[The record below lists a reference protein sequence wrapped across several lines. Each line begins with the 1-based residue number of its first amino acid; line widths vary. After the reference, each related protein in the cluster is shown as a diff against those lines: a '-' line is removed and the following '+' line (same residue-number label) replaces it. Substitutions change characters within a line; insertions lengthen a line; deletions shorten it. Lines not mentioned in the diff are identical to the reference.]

1 MSELLDSYFESIKSL
16 LTEIQKEELPKVE
29 EAARLIADR
38 VQDGGRIFA
47 FGASHSSL
55 PVQDI
60 VYRAGGLMLINPLFG
75 PGIEALTTRPTT
87 LGSKMEQMPGYG
99 EVLFNNSPLREG
111 DVLIVVSVSG
121 RNAVPVELAR
131 SAKAAG
137 VLVVALTSTKYTEA
151 VTSRVPDGTKLRDH
165 ADIVLDNKV
174 DAGDAVLSL
183 PEIPQK
189 FTPASGVTS
198 TAILHSL
205 SAAIIQEL
213 GSRGEEVP
221 VFLAANLDGG
231 AEWNEKHMAANADR
245 IFYLN

>member
-1 MSELLDSYFESIKSL
+1 MSKLISGYYDK
-16 LTEIQKEELPKVE
+16 
-29 EAARLIADR
+29 LIALLAEIRDEQVKAVENAAASITDR
-38 VQDGGRIFA
+38 VVEGGRIFA

-60 VYRAGGLMLINPLFG
+60 VYRAGGLMLINPLFA

-87 LGSKMEQMPGYG
+87 LGSQMEQIPGYAK
-99 EVLFNNSPLREG
+99 VLLDNSPLQEG
-111 DVLIVVSVSG
+111 DVLVVVSVSG

-131 SAKAAG
+131 EARARG
-137 VLVVALTSTKYTEA
+137 VFVVGLTSGAYTDA
-151 VTSRVPDGTKLRDH
+151 VDSRVPDGTKLRDH
-165 ADIVLDNKV
+165 ADVLLDNHV
-174 DAGDAVLSL
+174 DAGDAVLEL
-183 PEIPQK
+183 EGVPQK

-205 SAAIIQEL
+205 SASIIEHL
-213 GSRGEEVP
+213 VERGEEPP

-231 AEWNEKHMAANADR
+231 AEWNAEHMERNKDR

>member
-1 MSELLDSYFESIKSL
+1 MSSL
-16 LTEIQKEELPKVE
+16 LQNYYDQIIALVEKVRNEEIETIEKAADAIAEKV
-29 EAARLIADR
+29 IA
-38 VQDGGRIFA
+38 GGRIFA

-60 VYRAGGLMLINPLFG
+60 VYRAGGLMLINPLYG
-75 PGIEALTTRPTT
+75 PGIDALTTRPTT
-87 LGSKMEQMPGYG
+87 LGSQMEQMPGYG
-99 EVLFNNSPLREG
+99 KVLLENSPLREG
-111 DVLIVVSVSG
+111 DVLICVSVSG

-131 SAKAAG
+131 EARARG
-137 VLVVALTSTKYTEA
+137 VLVIGLTSHKYTDA
-151 VTSRVPDGTKLRDH
+151 VSSRVPDGTKLKDH
-165 ADIVLDNKV
+165 CDIILDNKV

-183 PEIPQK
+183 EGVPQK

-205 SAAIIQEL
+205 SAGIIEKL
-213 GSRGEEVP
+213 IEKGHSAP

-231 AEWNEKHMAANADR
+231 AAWNAQHMAENADR

>member
-1 MSELLDSYFESIKSL
+1 MSKLTNHYYDEIIALL
-16 LTEIQKEELPKVE
+16 QKVRDTQIDTID
-29 EAARLIADR
+29 EAAKTIAQK
-38 VQDGGRIFA
+38 VKDGGRIFA

-60 VYRAGGLMLINPLFG
+60 VYRAGGLMLINPLYG

-87 LGSKMEQMPGYG
+87 LGSQMEQMPGYG
-99 EVLFNNSPLREG
+99 KVLFDNSPLKEG
-111 DVLIVVSVSG
+111 DVLICVSVSG

-131 SAKAAG
+131 EARANG
-137 VLVVALTSTKYTEA
+137 VFVVGLTSSKYTDA
-151 VTSRVPDGTKLRDH
+151 VTSRVPDGTKLKDH
-165 ADIVLDNKV
+165 ADILLDNQV
-174 DAGDAVLSL
+174 DAGDAVLTL
-183 PEIPQK
+183 EGVPQK

-205 SAAIIQEL
+205 SAAIIENLLEL
-213 GSRGEEVP
+213 GISAP

-231 AEWNEKHMAANADR
+231 AEWNAKHMAENKDR

>member
-1 MSELLDSYFESIKSL
+1 MSKLTNNYFDQITSLLEKVRSTQLESID
-16 LTEIQKEELPKVE
+16 
-29 EAARLIADR
+29 EAAHVIADK
-38 VQDGGRIFA
+38 VASGGRIFA

-60 VYRAGGLMLINPLFG
+60 VYRAGGLMLINPLYG

-87 LGSKMEQMPGYG
+87 LGSQMEQMPGYG
-99 EVLFNNSPLREG
+99 EVLLNNSPLREG

-121 RNAVPVELAR
+121 RNAVPVEIAR
-131 SAKAAG
+131 EARARG
-137 VLVVALTSTKYTEA
+137 IYVVGLTSSKYTDA
-151 VTSRVPDGTKLRDH
+151 VTSRVPDGTKLKDH
-165 ADIVLDNKV
+165 ADILLDNQV

-183 PEIPQK
+183 EGVPQK

-205 SAAIIQEL
+205 SAAIIEHL
-213 GSRGEEVP
+213 IERGIEAP

-231 AEWNEKHMAANADR
+231 AEWNAKHMEENRDR

>member
-1 MSELLDSYFESIKSL
+1 MSQLTNHYFDEIIALLE
-16 LTEIQKEELPKVE
+16 KVRE
-29 EAARLIADR
+29 TQLDAVDQAAKTIAEK
-38 VQDGGRIFA
+38 VAAGGRIFA

-60 VYRAGGLMLINPLFG
+60 VYRAGGLMLINPLYG

-87 LGSKMEQMPGYG
+87 LGSQMEQMPGYG
-99 EVLFNNSPLREG
+99 KVLLDNSPIEEG

-131 SAKAAG
+131 EARAKG
-137 VLVVALTSTKYTEA
+137 VFVVGLTSGKYTDA
-151 VTSRVPDGTKLRDH
+151 VTSRVPDGTKLKDH
-165 ADIVLDNKV
+165 ADLLLDNQV
-174 DAGDAVLSL
+174 DAGDAVLNL
-183 PEIPQK
+183 DGVPQK

-205 SAAIIQEL
+205 SAAIIENL
-213 GSRGEEVP
+213 IERGIEAP

-231 AEWNEKHMAANADR
+231 AEWNAKHMAENRDR

>member
-1 MSELLDSYFESIKSL
+1 MSQLLKTYYKEIIDLLEKISEEQIEKIEDAAEQIAELVSK
-16 LTEIQKEELPKVE
+16 
-29 EAARLIADR
+29 
-38 VQDGGRIFA
+38 GGRIFA

-60 VYRAGGLMLINPLFG
+60 VYRAGGLMLVNPLYG

-87 LGSKMEQMPGYG
+87 LGSQMEQMPGYG
-99 EVLFNNSPLREG
+99 KVLFDNSPLKEG
-111 DVLIVVSVSG
+111 DVLICVSVSG

-131 SAKAAG
+131 EAREHG
-137 VLVVALTSTKYTEA
+137 VLVVGLTSSKYTDA
-151 VTSRVPDGTKLRDH
+151 VTSRVPDGSKLKDH
-165 ADIVLDNKV
+165 ADILLDNQV

-183 PEIPQK
+183 EGVPQK

-205 SAAIIQEL
+205 SAGIIEKL
-213 GSRGEEVP
+213 IERGETPP

-231 AEWNEKHMAANADR
+231 AEWNAKHMEENKDR

>member
-1 MSELLDSYFESIKSL
+1 MSQLLKTYYKEIIDL
-16 LTEIQKEELPKVE
+16 LEKISEEQIGKIE
-29 EAARLIADR
+29 DAADR
-38 VQDGGRIFA
+38 IAELVSKGGRIFA

-60 VYRAGGLMLINPLFG
+60 VYRAGGLMLVNPLYG

-87 LGSKMEQMPGYG
+87 LGSQMEQMPGYG
-99 EVLFNNSPLREG
+99 KVLFDNSPLKKG
-111 DVLIVVSVSG
+111 DVLICVSVSG

-131 SAKAAG
+131 EAREHG
-137 VLVVALTSTKYTEA
+137 VLVVGLTSSKYTDA
-151 VTSRVPDGTKLRDH
+151 VTSRVPDGTKLKDH
-165 ADIVLDNKV
+165 ADILLDNQV

-183 PEIPQK
+183 DGVPQK

-205 SAAIIQEL
+205 SAGIIEKL
-213 GSRGEEVP
+213 IERGETPP

-231 AEWNEKHMAANADR
+231 AEWNAKHMEENKDR

>member
-1 MSELLDSYFESIKSL
+1 MSELLDSYYDSLTALLSKIK
-16 LTEIQKEELPKVE
+16 EEELPTIEK
-29 EAARLIADR
+29 AATAIVDR
-38 VQDGGRIFA
+38 VEKGGRIFA

-99 EVLFNNSPLREG
+99 TVLFENSPMESG
-111 DVLIVVSVSG
+111 DVLIAVSVSG
-121 RNAVPVELAR
+121 RNAVPVELA
-131 SAKAAG
+131 KAAHEAG
-137 VLVVALTSTKYTEA
+137 ILVIALTSQKYTDT
-151 VTSRVPDGTKLRDH
+151 VTSRVPDGTKLKDH
-165 ADIVLDNKV
+165 ADFVIDNKV

-183 PEIPQK
+183 PAVPQK

-205 SAAIIQEL
+205 SASIIEQLTE
-213 GSRGEEVP
+213 RGVTPP

-231 AEWNEKHMAANADR
+231 AEWNAKHLAENSDR
-245 IFYLN
+245 IFYMN

>member
-1 MSELLDSYFESIKSL
+1 MSQLLDSYYQQIISL
-16 LTEIQKEELPKVE
+16 LEKIREEEVPTIDK
-29 EAARLIADR
+29 AAQAIADR
-38 VQDGGRIFA
+38 VAQGARIFA

-60 VYRAGGLMLINPLFG
+60 VYRAGGLMLINPLYA
-75 PGIEALTTRPTT
+75 PGVEALTTRPTT
-87 LGSKMEQMPGYG
+87 LGSQMEQMPGYA
-99 EVLFNNSPLREG
+99 EVVLNNAPLKEG

-121 RNAVPVELAR
+121 RNALPVELAR
-131 SAKAAG
+131 EARARG
-137 VLVVALTSTKYTEA
+137 IFVVGLTSSKYTEA
-151 VTSRVPDGTKLRDH
+151 VTSRVPDGTKLKDH
-165 ADIVLDNKV
+165 ADILIDNQV

-183 PEIPQK
+183 EGVPQK

-205 SAAIIQEL
+205 SAGIIENLVAQ
-213 GSRGEEVP
+213 GISAP

-231 AEWNEKHMAANADR
+231 ADWNAQHMAENKDK

>member
-1 MSELLDSYFESIKSL
+1 MSDLISGYYNKLINL
-16 LTEIQKEELPKVE
+16 LTEIRDGQMSAVE
-29 EAARLIADR
+29 EAASAIAER
-38 VQDGGRIFA
+38 VVDGGRIFA

-60 VYRAGGLMLINPLFG
+60 VYRAGGLMLINPLFA

-87 LGSKMEQMPGYG
+87 LGSQMEQIPGYA
-99 EVLFNNSPLREG
+99 EVLLGNSPLERG

-131 SAKAAG
+131 EARAKG
-137 VLVVALTSTKYTEA
+137 IIVVAVTSEKYTSA
-151 VTSRVPDGTKLRDH
+151 VESRVPDGTKLRDH
-165 ADIVLDNKV
+165 ADFLLDNHV
-174 DAGDAVLSL
+174 DAGDAVLEL
-183 PEIPQK
+183 DGVPQK

-198 TAILHSL
+198 TAILQSL
-205 SAAIIQEL
+205 SASIIEHL
-213 GSRGEEVP
+213 VERGEQPP

-231 AEWNEKHMAANADR
+231 AEWNADHMARSKDR

>member
-1 MSELLDSYFESIKSL
+1 MSQLLDSYYQQIISL
-16 LTEIQKEELPKVE
+16 LEKIREEEVPTIEK
-29 EAARLIADR
+29 AASEIADR
-38 VQDGGRIFA
+38 VAKGARIFA

-60 VYRAGGLMLINPLFG
+60 VYRAGGLMLINPLYA
-75 PGIEALTTRPTT
+75 PGVEALTTRPTT
-87 LGSKMEQMPGYG
+87 LGSQMEQMPGYA
-99 EVLFNNSPLREG
+99 EVVLNNSPLREG

-121 RNAVPVELAR
+121 RNALPVELAR
-131 SAKAAG
+131 EARARG
-137 VLVVALTSTKYTEA
+137 IFVVGLTSSKYTDA
-151 VTSRVPDGTKLRDH
+151 VTSRVPDKTKLKDH
-165 ADIVLDNKV
+165 ADILIDNQV

-183 PEIPQK
+183 EGVPQK

-205 SAAIIQEL
+205 SAGIIEQL
-213 GSRGEEVP
+213 LARGISAP

-231 AEWNEKHMAANADR
+231 AEWNKKHMSENQDK

>member
-1 MSELLDSYFESIKSL
+1 MSKLLDTYYQEIIAL
-16 LTEIQKEELPKVE
+16 LEKIRSQQLDAIET
-29 EAARLIADR
+29 AADQIADR
-38 VQDGGRIFA
+38 VAAGGRIFA

-60 VYRAGGLMLINPLFG
+60 VYRAGGLMLINPLYG

-87 LGSKMEQMPGYG
+87 LGSQMEQMPGYG
-99 EVLFNNSPLREG
+99 EVLLKNSPLREG
-111 DVLIVVSVSG
+111 DVLICVSVSG

-131 SAKAAG
+131 EARALG
-137 VLVVALTSTKYTEA
+137 VLVVGLTSEKYTSA
-151 VTSRVPDGTKLRDH
+151 VTSRVPDGTKLKDH
-165 ADIVLDNKV
+165 ADILLDNQV
-174 DAGDAVLSL
+174 DAGDAVLEL
-183 PEIPQK
+183 EGVPQK

-205 SAAIIQEL
+205 SAGIIEKL
-213 GSRGEEVP
+213 IEKGLEAP

-231 AEWNEKHMAANADR
+231 AEWNAKHMAANADR

>member
-1 MSELLDSYFESIKSL
+1 MSQLLKTYYKEIIDLLEKISEEQIGKIEDAADQIAELVSK
-16 LTEIQKEELPKVE
+16 
-29 EAARLIADR
+29 
-38 VQDGGRIFA
+38 GGRIFA

-60 VYRAGGLMLINPLFG
+60 VYRAGGLMLVNPLYG

-87 LGSKMEQMPGYG
+87 LGSQMEQMPGYG
-99 EVLFNNSPLREG
+99 KVLFDNSPLKKG
-111 DVLIVVSVSG
+111 DVLICVSVSG

-131 SAKAAG
+131 EAREHG
-137 VLVVALTSTKYTEA
+137 VLVVGLTSSKYTDA
-151 VTSRVPDGTKLRDH
+151 VTSRVPDGTKLKDH
-165 ADIVLDNKV
+165 ADILLDNQV

-183 PEIPQK
+183 EGVPQK

-205 SAAIIQEL
+205 SAGIIEKL
-213 GSRGEEVP
+213 IERGETPP

-231 AEWNEKHMAANADR
+231 AEWNAKHMEENKDR